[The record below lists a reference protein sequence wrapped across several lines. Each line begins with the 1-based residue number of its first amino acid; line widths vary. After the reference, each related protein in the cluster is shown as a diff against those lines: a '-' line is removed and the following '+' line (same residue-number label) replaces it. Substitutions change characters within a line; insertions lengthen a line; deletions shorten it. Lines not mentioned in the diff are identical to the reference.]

1 MKRLHI
7 LHIED
12 DPADAELIGL
22 ALQDA
27 QVECDIR
34 VVRSRKECVQALD
47 EQEYD
52 LVLSDSHGHD
62 FSASDLMTLVR
73 THLPAVPFI
82 YVSGS
87 FLDKDPETLRAQGA
101 AGCVLKDDLGSLTA
115 LVEEVARGL
124 PESR

>member
-1 MKRLHI
+1 MKKLHI

-27 QVECDIR
+27 QVDCDIQ
-34 VVRSRKECVQALD
+34 VVGSRKECLQAL
-47 EQEYD
+47 EEHGFD

-62 FSASDLMTLVR
+62 FEASDLLPLVR
-73 THLPAVPFI
+73 SHLPAVPFI

-87 FLDKDPETLRAQGA
+87 FLDKDPEALKAQGA
-101 AGCVLKDDLGSLTA
+101 TGCVLKDDLDTLA
-115 LVEEVARGL
+115 ELVQDVARGL
-124 PESR
+124 PD